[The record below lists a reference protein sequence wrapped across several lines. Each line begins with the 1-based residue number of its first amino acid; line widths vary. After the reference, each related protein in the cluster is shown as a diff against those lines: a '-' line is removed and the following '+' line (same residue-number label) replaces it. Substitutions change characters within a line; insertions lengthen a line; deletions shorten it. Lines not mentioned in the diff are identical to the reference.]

1 VEEHPPALVGRLV
14 RLRAPEPS
22 DADAL
27 NELFNDHE
35 VRTGLGATLPQP
47 VEAFQA
53 WLSAAR
59 AAQDH
64 LNLTIERLDPVEPIG
79 LCDLMKIEA
88 PTRTAV
94 LGIWIGRPWW
104 NGGHGTDAVHTLCRF
119 GFEHMNLHRI
129 SLEVNA
135 DNAKAIR
142 AYEKAGFRIEGRLRE
157 AAFVHGSRV
166 DLLVMGVLA
175 SELPEVPEGPGQG

>member
-1 VEEHPPALVGRLV
+1 V
-14 RLRAPEPS
+14 RLRAPEPA

-35 VRTGLGATLPQP
+35 VRSGLGATLPQSI
-47 VEAFQA
+47 EAFHA
-53 WLSAAR
+53 WLAAAR
-59 AAQDH
+59 AAPDH
-64 LNLTIERLDPVEPIG
+64 LNVTIERRDPTEPIG
-79 LCDLMKIEA
+79 LCDLMKVEL
-88 PTRTAV
+88 PTRSAV

-104 NGGHGTDAVHTLCRF
+104 NDGYGTDAVHTLCRF

-135 DNAKAIR
+135 DNERAIR

-157 AAFVHGSRV
+157 AAFVHGGRV
-166 DLLVMGVLA
+166 DVLVMGVLA
-175 SELPEVPEGPGQG
+175 SELPETTDPG